1 MAADLDPLSQL
12 IGGLT
17 AQVSAQNAQMIDLR
31 SEIMTNRA
39 AAQVRWDALAKEI
52 EAVHAEY
59 RNVKHLEQE
68 LAQKDIAIDSR
79 LKKVEGRLEAIE
91 NTIVIWR
98 VKLSVLMVVGIS
110 VGTVVVWALHSVVN
124 RLVEH
129 FL

>member
-39 AAQVRWDALAKEI
+39 AAQTRWDALAKEI

-59 RNVKHLEQE
+59 RNVKHLEQD
-68 LAQKDIAIDSR
+68 LAQKEIAIDSR
-79 LKKVEGRLEAIE
+79 LRKVEGRLEAIE
-91 NTIVIWR
+91 DTIVAWR
-98 VKLSVLMVVGIS
+98 IRLSVLMVIGIS
-110 VGTVVVWALHSVVN
+110 IGTIVVWILHGVVG
-124 RLVEH
+124 RLIER